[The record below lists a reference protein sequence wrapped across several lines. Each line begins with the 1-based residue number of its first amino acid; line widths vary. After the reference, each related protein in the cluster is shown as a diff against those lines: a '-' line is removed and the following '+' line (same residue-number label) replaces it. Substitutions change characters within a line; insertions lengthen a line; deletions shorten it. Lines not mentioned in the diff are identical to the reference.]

1 MFFFRFFLFMNFNP
15 PNLTTRHKEEQIRRT
30 RFQVQVAMINRRDHR
45 SNKQHIRR
53 QYRNFVLEGHP
64 ANAGNLRLKHF
75 LATRTHFLLQSSIL
89 NDLTQFTGAYDLWYP
104 AETVPELPVL
114 LTQDIY

>member
-1 MFFFRFFLFMNFNP
+1 
-15 PNLTTRHKEEQIRRT
+15 
-30 RFQVQVAMINRRDHR
+30 MINRHDHR

-89 NDLTQFTGAYDLWYP
+89 NDFTQFTGAYDLWYP